1 MSSTFAHYRGFGY
14 EIHGNGLFWQTYIY
28 KMEAGITYSLID
40 IMKNLAK
47 PSNEIIHRYI
57 DQIID
62 SAVEK
67 TNHDINYHGK
77 SFEVTAQESFPAEN
91 LRSVR

>member
-1 MSSTFAHYRGFGY
+1 MSSTFAYYRGFGY

-28 KMEAGITYSLID
+28 KMESAITYSLID

-62 SAVEK
+62 YAVGK
-67 TNHDINYHGK
+67 TNHDINYRGK
-77 SFEVTAQESFPAEN
+77 SFEVTTQELFSAEN
-91 LRSVR
+91 LKSV